1 MQISFYSQLL
11 LNQLF
16 FIDND
21 NNFMDAYEPLTLEE
35 KETPTVYLLLMA
47 EKSVIAA
54 GAVEGR
60 DYDN

>member
-1 MQISFYSQLL
+1 MA
-11 LNQLF
+11 
-16 FIDND
+16 
-21 NNFMDAYEPLTLEE
+21 AYEPLTLEE